1 VQTAATGTMFTL
13 RPTTSDE
20 VIKLISSISDKK
32 ATGLDQI
39 PSKLLK
45 LSAPIVS
52 KSLCDIFNLSIQTA
66 IFPDDWKLAKV
77 SPIYKGDAKD
87 NVGNYRPISVLSA
100 ISKVFERIV
109 FDQLYTY
116 FNENNLLHKNQSGF
130 RKCHSTMTALI
141 DATIEWL
148 TNMDQ
153 GKLNAVVYI
162 DLAKAFDTISHDILL
177 EKLHIYGVDA
187 NSLSWF
193 QSYLQD
199 RKQKCYVNDVLSGE
213 RTINCGVPQGSILG
227 PLLFLI
233 YINDLPQCLKHSTAR
248 MYADDT
254 NITTTGTSIREIVTH
269 ANDDLNNI
277 SDWLKANK
285 LSLNV
290 TKTEYMFIGSDQ
302 NLDKLSD
309 VPLLFLENKAIKRVK
324 ATKSL
329 GVHIDERLTWHEHI
343 QNVSKKVGAGISGL
357 RRVREFVPLSTLV
370 TIYPRADGA
379 KRRARVL
386 IPPGYLHPGETK
398 ALAKSKVHQ

>member
-1 VQTAATGTMFTL
+1 
-13 RPTTSDE
+13 
-20 VIKLISSISDKK
+20 
-32 ATGLDQI
+32 
-39 PSKLLK
+39 
-45 LSAPIVS
+45 
-52 KSLCDIFNLSIQTA
+52 
-66 IFPDDWKLAKV
+66 
-77 SPIYKGDAKD
+77 
-87 NVGNYRPISVLSA
+87 
-100 ISKVFERIV
+100 
-109 FDQLYTY
+109 
-116 FNENNLLHKNQSGF
+116 
-130 RKCHSTMTALI
+130 
-141 DATIEWL
+141 
-148 TNMDQ
+148 
-153 GKLNAVVYI
+153 
-162 DLAKAFDTISHDILL
+162 
-177 EKLHIYGVDA
+177 
-187 NSLSWF
+187 
-193 QSYLQD
+193 
-199 RKQKCYVNDVLSGE
+199 
-213 RTINCGVPQGSILG
+213 
-227 PLLFLI
+227 
-233 YINDLPQCLKHSTAR
+233 

-285 LSLNV
+285 LSINV

-324 ATKSL
+324 ATKSS